1 MVREAG
7 PGPTVSRPEDR
18 GTGRGD
24 PAGGRGPAPRAEAA
38 APVEPADLL
47 DAADLG
53 SNPWST
59 WGWVIQSIWLVFL
72 AFPLLALLGEPAPAW
87 QLALGV
93 LAIVCFAVAYA
104 AGCRH
109 LDRLEKACR
118 PMHRAGAAWLL
129 GLAALAL
136 VTVPL
141 IGVGATSFLPFL
153 VAFAM
158 FGLPLRWAI
167 AAVGA
172 GVAAS
177 VLSAI
182 FLDTDEGGWVIAF
195 IVLSIGVMTGG
206 IRVMSGRAAQYE
218 ALQRELGLVE
228 ERERVARDVHDV
240 LGHSLTVVTVKAE
253 LAERLIDLDPERAR
267 AELADIRELSRQA
280 LAEIRE
286 TVGGLRG
293 ASLAVELAAAR
304 RALSG
309 AGIRGEVPEDAD
321 EVDPRHRTVL
331 AWVLREAATNVV
343 RHSQAATCVVD
354 LGPNLLRVTDDGR
367 GVDGN
372 PPGNGLRGVRER
384 VERAGGH
391 LSVGPRQD
399 GVGTVLEVTL

>member
-1 MVREAG
+1 MPV
-7 PGPTVSRPEDR
+7 
-18 GTGRGD
+18 
-24 PAGGRGPAPRAEAA
+24 AA
-38 APVEPADLL
+38 ADLI
-47 DAADLG
+47 DAADLVG

-72 AFPLLALLGEPAPAW
+72 AFPLLALLGEPGPAW
-87 QLALGV
+87 QVALGV
-93 LAIVCFAVAYA
+93 VAIVCFAVAYA

-118 PMHRAGAAWLL
+118 PMHRAGAIWLL

-158 FGLPLRWAI
+158 FGLPLRWAV
-167 AAVGA
+167 AVVGV

-206 IRVMSGRAAQYE
+206 IRVMSGRAVQYE

-293 ASLAVELAAAR
+293 ASLAVELDAAR

-309 AGIRGEVPEDAD
+309 AGISAGVPEDAD

-331 AWVLREAATNVV
+331 AWVLREAVTNVV
-343 RHSQAATCVVD
+343 RHSQAATCAVD

-399 GVGTVLEVTL
+399 GRGTVLEVTL